1 MTNFSSET
9 SCTFNELRKLLSEGS
24 FTPSL
29 AEEINGF
36 VAKFNKDEQWHLH
49 CHWLQVDLY
58 RLIGDNERG
67 LELVSR
73 IQAEDSWQQAKKD
86 FPAIA
91 SRLLFSAGLLFREN
105 AKFERA
111 ADSFLSSLELD
122 GSQLESLHAL
132 QFTRLDD
139 KALQKFLPRLE
150 DFAASSAWVN
160 PLAKQLLSDWQF
172 RLGKQDAALINSF
185 QAAIASVG
193 SSQRS
198 SIDHMA
204 APSLPELLIIG
215 APKSGTT
222 SMAAWLS
229 AHPQLY
235 VHPRKELHF
244 FDGRWEWGQT
254 WYRCQFPCF
263 RQSPSADGLDAP
275 ILKLEATPNYLQL
288 PNIPGRVHKLMPEAK
303 LIAILRHP
311 LDRALSWYHHIVRQE
326 GVSDTLESVFER
338 ELNELEG
345 SSLEQREAIG
355 WHRTN
360 CLLGSAYTEQ
370 INRWQRLFPA
380 QQLLVIQ
387 MEEWLRS
394 PDQTVHRISDFL
406 ALNPTLC
413 NTLTMQ
419 AVPRLNAAP
428 KGYDG
433 VASEL
438 QNRVLSLLAPE
449 VEYWHALSFG

>member
-303 LIAILRHP
+303 LLVILRHP

-326 GVSDTLESVFER
+326 GVSDTLECVFER

-345 SSLEQREAIG
+345 SSLEEREAIG
-355 WHRTN
+355 WHHTN

-438 QNRVLSLLAPE
+438 QNRVLSLLEPE
-449 VEYWHALSFG
+449 IEYWHALSLG